1 MKFREKNAVKDD
13 KIVLAYPIEQSISN
27 GREMKVLKISNQ
39 KFGENAILYSLT
51 NDNGLTMTVTNL
63 GARIVDLIVSV
74 NGEKRNIVL
83 GFDTAEEYLSKDM
96 YFGATI
102 GRVAGRIK
110 DGSFSIDEHKYQLPV
125 SPENGHT
132 LHGGAESFE
141 AKIWEAEIEEKSNQ
155 VSVIF
160 SYMSPDKEHG
170 FPGEL
175 KARVIYSLTNEN
187 EWIIDYQAETDQP
200 TLYNPTNHV
209 YFNLTGDVTQSVG
222 EHELFVD
229 ADRFAVVDSDTTV
242 TGELR
247 SVDETPFDFRESKS
261 MNQVFETN
269 YEQKNLVDGLD
280 HPFMLNRTGFDQ
292 PQAII
297 TAPKK
302 DLSVEM
308 YTDRPAVV
316 IFTAQFGDTGP
327 EVRGKKLVNHG
338 GLTLETQ
345 VSPGAIE
352 FDGFGDIILYP
363 ETSFKSRTI
372 YKIN

>member
-1 MKFREKNAVKDD
+1 MEC
-13 KIVLAYPIEQSISN
+13 L
-27 GREMKVLKISNQ
+27 KVSKR
-39 KFGENAILYSLT
+39 KFGETAILYSLT
-51 NDNGLTMTVTNL
+51 NDNGLTMNVTNL
-63 GARIVDLIVSV
+63 GARIVDLIVPV
-74 NGEKRNIVL
+74 NGEERNIVL
-83 GFDTAEEYLSKDM
+83 GFGSEEEYRTKDM

-110 DGSFSIDEHKYQLPV
+110 HGSFSIGDQNYQLPV
-125 SPENGHT
+125 SSENGHT

-141 AKIWEAEIEEKSNQ
+141 AKIWDVEVQEKNDQ
-155 VSVIF
+155 VAILF
-160 SYMSPDKEHG
+160 SYVSPNGENG

-175 KARVIYSLTNEN
+175 KAHVTYSLTNNN

-209 YFNLTGDVTQSVG
+209 YFNLTGDVTQSVS
-222 EHELFVD
+222 EHELIVD

-242 TGELR
+242 TGELH
-247 SVDETPFDFRESKS
+247 SVEETPFDFRESKS
-261 MNQVFETN
+261 MNQVFETS
-269 YEQKNLVDGLD
+269 YEQNTLVNGLD
-280 HPFMLNRTGFDQ
+280 HPFLLNQIGFNK

-297 TAPKK
+297 TAPKQ

-316 IFTAQFGDTGP
+316 IFTAQFGETAP

-363 ETSFKSRTI
+363 ETRYKSRTV

>member
-1 MKFREKNAVKDD
+1 MSVEEKNSVKDD
-13 KIVLAYPIEQSISN
+13 RIVLVHCVGKSISN

-51 NDNGLTMTVTNL
+51 NDNGLTMNVTDL
-63 GARIVDLIVSV
+63 GARIVDLIVPV

-83 GFDTAEEYLSKDM
+83 GFETGEEYLAKDM

-110 DGSFSIDEHKYQLPV
+110 HGSFSINDQNYQLPV

-141 AKIWEAEIEEKSNQ
+141 AKIWEAEIEEKSNHI
-155 VSVIF
+155 SVAF
-160 SYMSPDKEHG
+160 SYVSSDGENG

-175 KARVIYSLTNEN
+175 KAHVTYTLTNEN

-222 EHELFVD
+222 EHGLFVD
-229 ADRFAVVDSDTTV
+229 ADRFAVVDSYTTV

-247 SVDETPFDFRESKS
+247 SVKETPFDFRKSKS
-261 MNQVFETN
+261 MNQVFETSYDQN
-269 YEQKNLVDGLD
+269 TLVNGLD
-280 HPFMLNRTGFDQ
+280 HPFMLNQTGFNK

-308 YTDRPAVV
+308 YTDQPAVV
-316 IFTAQFGDTGP
+316 IFTAQFGENGP

-352 FDGFGDIILYP
+352 FEDFGEIILYP
-363 ETSFKSRTI
+363 ENAYKSRTI
-372 YKIN
+372 FKIR

>member
-1 MKFREKNAVKDD
+1 MKFREKNAAKND
-13 KIVLAYPIEQSISN
+13 KIVLAYSIEQLISN

-51 NDNGLTMTVTNL
+51 NDNGLTMNVTNL
-63 GARIVDLIVSV
+63 GARIVDLIVPV

-110 DGSFSIDEHKYQLPV
+110 DGSFSIDNHKYQLPV

-132 LHGGAESFE
+132 LHGGPESFE
-141 AKIWEAEIEEKSNQ
+141 AKIWKAEIEEKSNQ

-160 SYMSPDKEHG
+160 SYMSPDGEHG

-187 EWIIDYQAETDQP
+187 EWIVDYQAETDQP

-247 SVDETPFDFRESKS
+247 SVDETPFDFKESKS
-261 MNQVFETN
+261 MNQVFETRS
-269 YEQKNLVDGLD
+269 EQNNLVNGLD
-280 HPFMLNRTGFDQ
+280 HPFILNRTGFDQ

-316 IFTAQFGDTGP
+316 IFTAQFGEMGP
-327 EVRGKKLVNHG
+327 EVRGEKLVNHG

-345 VSPGAIE
+345 VSPGAVE

-363 ETSFKSRTI
+363 ETIYQSRTI

>member
-302 DLSVEM
+302 
-308 YTDRPAVV
+308 
-316 IFTAQFGDTGP
+316 IFLLRCILIDQQWLFSQH
-327 EVRGKKLVNHG
+327 N
-338 GLTLETQ
+338 LEIRVQ
-345 VSPGAIE
+345 RFE
-352 FDGFGDIILYP
+352 
-363 ETSFKSRTI
+363 ER
-372 YKIN
+372 N